1 MTSQSSSRPSIF
13 SLIFSRVLADF
24 WSCSTPT
31 FWKRSALSS
40 SLLGWPSGRGKP
52 YKAKWQLNQICL
64 FKNCTQSFNPIKL
77 DLSYLVL
84 VPCAI
89 QLTSNSSSSINAQ
102 FLVDL
107 LNIASTAVYFE
118 YSLNIKF
125 LGALSPSVILS

>member
-1 MTSQSSSRPSIF
+1 
-13 SLIFSRVLADF
+13 
-24 WSCSTPT
+24 
-31 FWKRSALSS
+31 
-40 SLLGWPSGRGKP
+40 
-52 YKAKWQLNQICL
+52 
-64 FKNCTQSFNPIKL
+64 
-77 DLSYLVL
+77 LVL

-89 QLTSNSSSSINAQ
+89 QLTSINAQ